1 MTRCDVMQEEII
13 AEESRQRRAAERE
26 GRRRRRQQARKTQAA
41 SASSKQPGNNNLGKH
56 AEGMSSDDEL
66 STTDALMVS
75 KIRTDVENQVPS
87 ETPIS
92 DRTNMTTGQ
101 QLSKG

>member
-1 MTRCDVMQEEII
+1 MWRDCQDEII

-26 GRRRRRQQARKTQAA
+26 GRRRRRQQARKTTLQATA
-41 SASSKQPGNNNLGKH
+41 ATSKQGNNNLGKH

-75 KIRTDVENQVPS
+75 KIRTDVENQVRS

-92 DRTNMTTGQ
+92 ARILSRQSSGQ
-101 QLSKG
+101 